1 MGDEHSQGNDNVVDL
16 IDLGEAAPELRPRDH
31 SQTARRLAEGR
42 RLYEAGQYDEA
53 KMCCA
58 EVLDADPDQ
67 AEVYELLGAIYGAEG
82 KRELSR
88 DMYREAERL
97 QAEQSQHKPVPSTHT
112 AASHPRT
119 GGWRPLWVPEPVQ
132 LRYSV
137 LVGAGIAA
145 VVMLAVAPLVPG
157 DPTIFGVNPGQLL
170 LVLAI
175 ALVMGS
181 GLAAS
186 GVIKTFDQELM
197 VRSLATGSTW
207 PLWLFLLVSGAL
219 SAWLAMLVYVLS
231 RSVADTHSRTE
242 ALFLL
247 TVAAIGG
254 IVALSCPI
262 TVNFL
267 WLGMNVIFEGA
278 LLGWAAGSII
288 SPREWWRDEE

>member
-1 MGDEHSQGNDNVVDL
+1 MGEERGAGNDDGVEL
-16 IDLGEAAPELRPRDH
+16 IDLEEAAPEVRARDH
-31 SQTARRLAEGR
+31 SQIASRLPEGR
-42 RLYEAGQYDEA
+42 RLYEAGRYDEA

-82 KRELSR
+82 KRELAR

-97 QAEQSQHKPVPSTHT
+97 QAEQSQQKSVPSTHA
-112 AASHPRT
+112 AASYPRS

-137 LVGAGIAA
+137 LIGAGTAA

-170 LVLAI
+170 LVLAV

-197 VRSLATGSTW
+197 VRSPATNSTW

-242 ALFLL
+242 AMFLL
-247 TVAAIGG
+247 TVTAIGG

-278 LLGWAAGSII
+278 LLGWAAGSVI